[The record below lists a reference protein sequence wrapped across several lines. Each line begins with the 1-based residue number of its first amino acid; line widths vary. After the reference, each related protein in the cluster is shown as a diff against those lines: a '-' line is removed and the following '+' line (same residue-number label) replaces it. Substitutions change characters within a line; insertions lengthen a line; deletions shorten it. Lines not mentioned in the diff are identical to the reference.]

1 MRRLPAQLIV
11 ASLLAL
17 AIGPA
22 LAQAQEVTGRFVGET
37 TVNVIEVPVRVIDAA
52 TGEPV
57 TDLAASDFRI
67 LEDGVEQPISNFIE
81 IRDTVAVRPPAGAPA
96 GGGEPAVP
104 AARPLEI
111 VYFVDLYLM
120 YRADRDRAIE
130 GLEAQYRQG
139 APDGERVS
147 LVVFDGELETL
158 VDRTGDRQE
167 ILDGLA
173 VLRTIDAN
181 GIKQRI
187 SFTEALSESS
197 TANQRDVGYYEHRQ
211 RNAEFMY
218 ELERKASQVG
228 NAILATMARYGT
240 ADGRRVLIAM
250 TPGYPKTDWSPTYNA
265 LDFLDAT
272 VEYPQENLW
281 RQISRQAADLGFTL
295 YAVDTSGLNSSFPS
309 DVTIGVNDSVG
320 QIIQD
325 SLVQDSA
332 DGSASAEFED
342 PSGPRGGST
351 GANLNDTSQNLGQWL
366 ERARK
371 SLLITSAADTGGNA
385 LFPAAVDRA
394 VEEIRRELDQYY
406 SIGYVAQHSG
416 DGATYAIDVELPGHP
431 DYRLIHRTAYVD
443 QPAATRAA
451 QALRSEM
458 LFGADANPLGIRVE
472 VGELDSRF
480 RIGAAGSKRV
490 RVPLV
495 VKIPYARLA
504 MIPRGDLY
512 WGKVVITFF
521 GEDAKGNQ
529 SELASFEQPIT
540 VESGLYEEAV
550 ARGFFKY
557 SATVEVEGGQ
567 QKVFVGVQDTLGGRT
582 TIIPHELGS

>member
-1 MRRLPAQLIV
+1 MRRLPVQLIV
-11 ASLLAL
+11 APLVVL
-17 AIGPA
+17 AIAP
-22 LAQAQEVTGRFVGET
+22 AQAQETTGRFVGET
-37 TVNVIEVPVRVIDAA
+37 TVNVIEVPVRVIDKA
-52 TGEPV
+52 TREPV
-57 TDLAASDFRI
+57 TDLDVSEFRV
-67 LEDGVEQPISNFIE
+67 LEDGVEQPISNFSE
-81 IRDTVAVRPPAGAPA
+81 IRDRVALRASAAPQA
-96 GGGEPAVP
+96 GGQEPVAP
-104 AARPLEI
+104 IAKPLEI

-139 APDGERVS
+139 VPDGERVS
-147 LVVFDGELETL
+147 LVAFDGELETL
-158 VDRTGDRQE
+158 SDRTNDRQE

-173 VLRTIDAN
+173 TLRTIDAN

-187 SFTEALSESS
+187 SFTGALSDS
-197 TANQRDVGYYEHRQ
+197 TADQRDTSYYERRQ
-211 RNAEFMY
+211 RNEEFMF

-240 ADGRRVLIAM
+240 ADGRRVLIAL
-250 TPGYPKTDWSPTYNA
+250 TPGYPKTDWSPTYHA
-265 LDFLDAT
+265 IDFMDAA
-272 VEYPQENLW
+272 VEYPQEDLW
-281 RQISRQAADLGFTL
+281 REISRQAADLGFTL
-295 YAVDTSGLNSSFPS
+295 YTVDTSGLSSPFAS
-309 DVTIGVNDSVG
+309 DASIGVTDSIG

-325 SLVQDSA
+325 SLVRDSA
-332 DGSASAEFED
+332 DNSANADIED
-342 PSGPRGGST
+342 PSGPSGSSS

-371 SLLITSAADTGGNA
+371 NLLVTSAADTGGSA
-385 LFPAAVDRA
+385 LFPATVDRA
-394 VEEIRRELDQYY
+394 VEEIRHELDQYY

-416 DGATYAIDVELPGHP
+416 DGGTHSIDVELPGHP

-495 VKIPYARLA
+495 VKIPFARLA

-540 VESGLYEEAV
+540 VESRLYEEAV

-557 SATVEVEGGQ
+557 SATIEVEGGQ
-567 QKVFVGVQDTLGGRT
+567 QRVFVGVQDTLGGRT
-582 TIIPHELGS
+582 TIVPHELGS

>member
-1 MRRLPAQLIV
+1 MRRLPVQLIV
-11 ASLLAL
+11 APLVAL
-17 AIGPA
+17 AIAP
-22 LAQAQEVTGRFVGET
+22 AQAQETTGRFVGET
-37 TVNVIEVPVRVIDAA
+37 TVNVIEVPVRVIDKA
-52 TGEPV
+52 TREPV
-57 TDLAASDFRI
+57 TDLDVSEFRV
-67 LEDGVEQPISNFIE
+67 LEDGVEQPISNFSE
-81 IRDTVAVRPPAGAPA
+81 IRDRVALRASAAPQA
-96 GGGEPAVP
+96 GGQEPVAP
-104 AARPLEI
+104 IAKPLEI

-139 APDGERVS
+139 VPDGERVS
-147 LVVFDGELETL
+147 LVAFDGELETL
-158 VDRTGDRQE
+158 SDRTNDRQE

-173 VLRTIDAN
+173 TLRTIDAN

-187 SFTEALSESS
+187 SFTGALSDS
-197 TANQRDVGYYEHRQ
+197 TADQRDTSYYERRQ
-211 RNAEFMY
+211 RNEEFMF

-240 ADGRRVLIAM
+240 ADGRRVLIAL
-250 TPGYPKTDWSPTYNA
+250 TPGYPKTDWSPTYHA
-265 LDFLDAT
+265 IDFMDAA
-272 VEYPQENLW
+272 VEYPQEDLW
-281 RQISRQAADLGFTL
+281 REISRQAADLGFTL
-295 YAVDTSGLNSSFPS
+295 YTVDTSGLSSPFAS
-309 DVTIGVNDSVG
+309 DASIGVTDSVG

-325 SLVQDSA
+325 SLVRDSA
-332 DGSASAEFED
+332 DNSANADIED
-342 PSGPRGGST
+342 PSGPSGSSS

-371 SLLITSAADTGGNA
+371 NLLVTSAADTGGSA
-385 LFPAAVDRA
+385 LFPATVDRA
-394 VEEIRRELDQYY
+394 VEEIRHELDQYY

-416 DGATYAIDVELPGHP
+416 DGGTHSIDVELPGHP

-443 QPAATRAA
+443 QPATTRAA

-495 VKIPYARLA
+495 VKIPFARLA
-504 MIPRGDLY
+504 MVPRGDLY

-540 VESGLYEEAV
+540 VESRLYEEAV

-557 SATVEVEGGQ
+557 SATIEVEGGQ
-567 QKVFVGVQDTLGGRT
+567 QRVFVGVQDTLGGRT
-582 TIIPHELGS
+582 TIVPHELGS

>member
-1 MRRLPAQLIV
+1 MRRLSNFLLITT
-11 ASLLAL
+11 LAGSL
-17 AIGPA
+17 AI
-22 LAQAQEVTGRFVGET
+22 AQVRAQEATGRFAGET
-37 TVNVIEVPVRVIDAA
+37 TVNVIEVPVRVIDTA

-57 TDLAASDFRI
+57 TDLDPSEFRI
-67 LEDGVEQPISNFIE
+67 LEDGVEQPISNFSE
-81 IRDTVAVRPPAGAPA
+81 IRDTVAVRSSSGSQAEDQAPA
-96 GGGEPAVP
+96 TV
-104 AARPLEI
+104 AAKPLEI
-111 VYFVDLYLM
+111 VFLFDLYLM

-130 GLEAQYRQG
+130 GLSAQYRQG
-139 APDGERVS
+139 VPDGERVS

-158 VDRTGDRQE
+158 ADRTRDHRK
-167 ILDGLA
+167 ILDALA
-173 VLRTIDAN
+173 ALRDIDAN

-187 SFTEALSESS
+187 SFTEALADAPA
-197 TANQRDVGYYEHRQ
+197 TNQRDVGYYERRQ
-211 RNAEFMY
+211 RSEEFMY

-250 TPGYPKTDWSPTYNA
+250 TPGYPKTDWSPTYYA
-265 LDFLDAT
+265 IDFLDAA
-272 VEYPQENLW
+272 VEYPQQDLW
-281 RQISRQAADLGFTL
+281 QQIAHQAADLGFTL
-295 YAVDTSGLNSSFPS
+295 YTVDTSGLTAPFSA
-309 DVTIGVNDSVG
+309 DVTVGANDSLG
-320 QIIQD
+320 EIIQD
-325 SLVQDSA
+325 PLIQDGGDGGDGGGNA
-332 DGSASAEFED
+332 DIED
-342 PSGPRGGST
+342 PSGPGGG
-351 GANLNDTSQNLGQWL
+351 GADLNDTSQNLGQWL

-371 SLLITSAADTGGNA
+371 NLLITSAAETGGSA
-385 LFPAAVDRA
+385 LFPGDVDRA
-394 VEEIRRELDQYY
+394 VGTIRHELDQYY

-416 DGATYAIDVELPGHP
+416 DGGTYAIDIELPRHP
-431 DYRLIHRTAYVD
+431 GYRLIHRTAYVD

-451 QALRSEM
+451 QELRSEM
-458 LFGADANPLGIRVE
+458 LFGADANPLGIRLE

-480 RIGAAGSKRV
+480 RLGAAGSKRI
-490 RVPLV
+490 RLPLE

-540 VESGLYEEAV
+540 VDASRYSEAV

-567 QKVFVGVQDTLGGRT
+567 QRVFVGVQDTMGGRT
-582 TIIPHELGS
+582 SIIPYDLGS

>member
-1 MRRLPAQLIV
+1 MRRLPVQLIV
-11 ASLLAL
+11 APLVAL
-17 AIGPA
+17 AIAP
-22 LAQAQEVTGRFVGET
+22 AQAQESTGRFAGET
-37 TVNVIEVPVRVIDAA
+37 TVNVIEVPVRVIDKA
-52 TGEPV
+52 TREPV
-57 TDLAASDFRI
+57 TDLDVSEFRI
-67 LEDGVEQPISNFIE
+67 LEDGVEQPISNFSE
-81 IRDTVAVRPPAGAPA
+81 IRDSVALRASAAPQA
-96 GGGEPAVP
+96 GGQEPVAP
-104 AARPLEI
+104 IAKPLEI

-139 APDGERVS
+139 VPDGERVS
-147 LVVFDGELETL
+147 LVAFDGELETL
-158 VDRTGDRQE
+158 SDRTNDRQE

-173 VLRTIDAN
+173 TLRTIEAN

-187 SFTEALSESS
+187 SFTGALSDS
-197 TANQRDVGYYEHRQ
+197 TADQRDIGYYERRQ
-211 RNAEFMY
+211 RNEEFMF

-240 ADGRRVLIAM
+240 ADGRRVLIAL
-250 TPGYPKTDWSPTYNA
+250 TPGYPKTDWSPTYHA
-265 LDFLDAT
+265 IDFMDAA
-272 VEYPQENLW
+272 VEYPQEDLW
-281 RQISRQAADLGFTL
+281 REISRQAADLGFTL
-295 YAVDTSGLNSSFPS
+295 YTVDTSGLSSPFAS
-309 DVTIGVNDSVG
+309 DASIGVTDSVG

-325 SLVQDSA
+325 SLVRDSA
-332 DGSASAEFED
+332 DNSANADIED
-342 PSGPRGGST
+342 PSGPSGSSS

-371 SLLITSAADTGGNA
+371 NLLVTSAADTGGSA
-385 LFPAAVDRA
+385 LFPATVDRA
-394 VEEIRRELDQYY
+394 VEEIRHELDQYY

-416 DGATYAIDVELPGHP
+416 DGGTYSIDVELPGHP

-495 VKIPYARLA
+495 VKIPFARLA

-540 VESGLYEEAV
+540 VESRLYEEAV

-557 SATVEVEGGQ
+557 SATIEVEGGQ
-567 QKVFVGVQDTLGGRT
+567 QRVFVGVQDTLGGRT
-582 TIIPHELGS
+582 TIVPHELGS

>member
-1 MRRLPAQLIV
+1 MRRLPVQLIV
-11 ASLLAL
+11 APLVVL
-17 AIGPA
+17 AIAP
-22 LAQAQEVTGRFVGET
+22 AQAQETTGRFVGET
-37 TVNVIEVPVRVIDAA
+37 TVNVIEVPVRVIDKA
-52 TGEPV
+52 TREPV
-57 TDLAASDFRI
+57 TDLDVSEFRV
-67 LEDGVEQPISNFIE
+67 LEDGVEQPISNFSE
-81 IRDTVAVRPPAGAPA
+81 IRDSVALRASAAPQA
-96 GGGEPAVP
+96 GGQEPVAP
-104 AARPLEI
+104 IAKPLEI

-139 APDGERVS
+139 VPDGERVS
-147 LVVFDGELETL
+147 LVAFDGELETL
-158 VDRTGDRQE
+158 SDRTSDREE

-173 VLRTIDAN
+173 ALRTIEAN

-187 SFTEALSESS
+187 SFTEALSDS
-197 TANQRDVGYYEHRQ
+197 TADQRDTSYYERRQ
-211 RNAEFMY
+211 RNEEFMF

-240 ADGRRVLIAM
+240 ADGRRVLIAL
-250 TPGYPKTDWSPTYNA
+250 TPGYPKTDWSPTYHA
-265 LDFLDAT
+265 IDFMDAA
-272 VEYPQENLW
+272 VEYPQEDLW
-281 RQISRQAADLGFTL
+281 REISRQAADLGFTL
-295 YAVDTSGLNSSFPS
+295 YTVDTSGLSSPFAS
-309 DVTIGVNDSVG
+309 DASIGVTDSIG

-325 SLVQDSA
+325 SLVRDSA
-332 DGSASAEFED
+332 DNSANADIED
-342 PSGPRGGST
+342 PSGPSGSSS

-371 SLLITSAADTGGNA
+371 NLLVTSAADTGGSA
-385 LFPAAVDRA
+385 LFPATVDRA
-394 VEEIRRELDQYY
+394 VEEIRHELDQYY

-416 DGATYAIDVELPGHP
+416 DGGTHSIDVELPGHP

-443 QPAATRAA
+443 QPATTRAA

-495 VKIPYARLA
+495 VKIPFARLA
-504 MIPRGDLY
+504 MVPRGDLY

-540 VESGLYEEAV
+540 VESRLYEEAV

-557 SATVEVEGGQ
+557 SATIEVEGGQ
-567 QKVFVGVQDTLGGRT
+567 QRVFVGVQDTLGGRT
-582 TIIPHELGS
+582 TIVPHELGS

>member
-1 MRRLPAQLIV
+1 MRRLPVQLIV
-11 ASLLAL
+11 APLVVL
-17 AIGPA
+17 AIAP
-22 LAQAQEVTGRFVGET
+22 AQAQETTGRFVGET
-37 TVNVIEVPVRVIDAA
+37 TVNVIEVPVRVIDKA
-52 TGEPV
+52 TREPV
-57 TDLAASDFRI
+57 TDLDVSEFRV
-67 LEDGVEQPISNFIE
+67 LEDGVEQPISNFSE
-81 IRDTVAVRPPAGAPA
+81 IRDRVALRASAAPQA
-96 GGGEPAVP
+96 GGQEPVAP
-104 AARPLEI
+104 IAKPLEI

-139 APDGERVS
+139 VPDGERVS
-147 LVVFDGELETL
+147 LVAFDGELETL
-158 VDRTGDRQE
+158 SDRTNDRQE

-173 VLRTIDAN
+173 TLRTIDAN

-187 SFTEALSESS
+187 SFTGALSDS
-197 TANQRDVGYYEHRQ
+197 TADQRDTSYYERRQ
-211 RNAEFMY
+211 RNEEFMF

-240 ADGRRVLIAM
+240 ADGRRVLIAL
-250 TPGYPKTDWSPTYNA
+250 TPGYPKTDWSPTYHA
-265 LDFLDAT
+265 IDFMDAA
-272 VEYPQENLW
+272 VEYPQEDLW
-281 RQISRQAADLGFTL
+281 REISRQAADLGFTL
-295 YAVDTSGLNSSFPS
+295 YTVDTSGLSSPFAS
-309 DVTIGVNDSVG
+309 DASIGVTDSIG

-325 SLVQDSA
+325 SLVRDSA
-332 DGSASAEFED
+332 DNSANADIED
-342 PSGPRGGST
+342 PSGPSGSSS

-371 SLLITSAADTGGNA
+371 NLLVTSAADTGGSA
-385 LFPAAVDRA
+385 LFPATVDRA
-394 VEEIRRELDQYY
+394 VEEIRHELDQYY

-416 DGATYAIDVELPGHP
+416 DGGTHSIDVELPGHP

-495 VKIPYARLA
+495 VKIPFARLA
-504 MIPRGDLY
+504 MIPRGYLY

-540 VESGLYEEAV
+540 VESRLYEEAV

-557 SATVEVEGGQ
+557 SATIEVEGGQ
-567 QKVFVGVQDTLGGRT
+567 QRVFVGVQDTLGGRT
-582 TIIPHELGS
+582 TIVPHELGS

>member
-1 MRRLPAQLIV
+1 V
-11 ASLLAL
+11 VL
-17 AIGPA
+17 AIAP
-22 LAQAQEVTGRFVGET
+22 AQAQETTGRFVGET
-37 TVNVIEVPVRVIDAA
+37 TVNVIEVPVRVIDKA
-52 TGEPV
+52 TREPV
-57 TDLAASDFRI
+57 TDLDVSEFRV
-67 LEDGVEQPISNFIE
+67 LEDGVEQPISNFSE
-81 IRDTVAVRPPAGAPA
+81 IRDRVALRASAAPQA
-96 GGGEPAVP
+96 GGQEPVAP
-104 AARPLEI
+104 IAKPLEI

-139 APDGERVS
+139 VPDGERVS
-147 LVVFDGELETL
+147 LVAFDGELETL
-158 VDRTGDRQE
+158 SDRTNDRQE

-173 VLRTIDAN
+173 TLRTIDAN

-187 SFTEALSESS
+187 SFTGALSDS
-197 TANQRDVGYYEHRQ
+197 TADQRDIGYYERRQ
-211 RNAEFMY
+211 RNEEFMF

-240 ADGRRVLIAM
+240 ADGRRVLIAL
-250 TPGYPKTDWSPTYNA
+250 TPGYPKTDWSPTYHA
-265 LDFLDAT
+265 IDFMDAA
-272 VEYPQENLW
+272 VEYPQEDLW
-281 RQISRQAADLGFTL
+281 REISRQAADLGFTL
-295 YAVDTSGLNSSFPS
+295 YTVDTSGLSSPFAS
-309 DVTIGVNDSVG
+309 DASIGVTDSIG

-325 SLVQDSA
+325 SLVRDSA
-332 DGSASAEFED
+332 DNSANADIED
-342 PSGPRGGST
+342 PSGPSGSSS

-371 SLLITSAADTGGNA
+371 NLLVTSAADTGGSA
-385 LFPAAVDRA
+385 LFPATVDRA
-394 VEEIRRELDQYY
+394 VEEIRHELDQYY

-416 DGATYAIDVELPGHP
+416 DGGTHSIDVELPGHP

-443 QPAATRAA
+443 QPATTRAA

-495 VKIPYARLA
+495 VKIPFARLA
-504 MIPRGDLY
+504 MVPRGDLY

-540 VESGLYEEAV
+540 VESRLYEEAV

-557 SATVEVEGGQ
+557 SATIEVEGGQ
-567 QKVFVGVQDTLGGRT
+567 QRVFVGVQDTLGGRT
-582 TIIPHELGS
+582 TIVPHELGS

>member
-1 MRRLPAQLIV
+1 MRRLPVQLIV
-11 ASLLAL
+11 APLVAL
-17 AIGPA
+17 AIAP
-22 LAQAQEVTGRFVGET
+22 AQAQETTGRFVGET
-37 TVNVIEVPVRVIDAA
+37 TVNVIEVPVRVIDKA
-52 TGEPV
+52 TREPV
-57 TDLAASDFRI
+57 TDLDVSEFRV
-67 LEDGVEQPISNFIE
+67 LEDGVEQPISNFSE
-81 IRDTVAVRPPAGAPA
+81 IRDRVALRASAAPQA
-96 GGGEPAVP
+96 GGQEPVAP
-104 AARPLEI
+104 IAKPLEI

-130 GLEAQYRQG
+130 GLEAQYHQG
-139 APDGERVS
+139 VPDGERVS
-147 LVVFDGELETL
+147 LVAFDGELETL
-158 VDRTGDRQE
+158 SDRTNDRQE

-173 VLRTIDAN
+173 TLRTIDAN

-187 SFTEALSESS
+187 SFTGALSDS
-197 TANQRDVGYYEHRQ
+197 TADQRDTSYYERRQ
-211 RNAEFMY
+211 RNEEFMF

-240 ADGRRVLIAM
+240 ADGRRVLIAL
-250 TPGYPKTDWSPTYNA
+250 TPGYPKTDWSPTYHA
-265 LDFLDAT
+265 IDFMDAA
-272 VEYPQENLW
+272 VEYPQEDLW
-281 RQISRQAADLGFTL
+281 REISRQAADLGFTL
-295 YAVDTSGLNSSFPS
+295 YTVDTSGLSSPFAS
-309 DVTIGVNDSVG
+309 DASIGVTDSVG

-325 SLVQDSA
+325 SLVRDSA
-332 DGSASAEFED
+332 DNSANADIED
-342 PSGPRGGST
+342 PSGPSGSSS

-371 SLLITSAADTGGNA
+371 NLLVTSAADTGGSA
-385 LFPAAVDRA
+385 LFPATVDRA
-394 VEEIRRELDQYY
+394 VEEIRHELDQYY

-416 DGATYAIDVELPGHP
+416 DGGTHSIDVELPGHP

-443 QPAATRAA
+443 QPATTRAA

-495 VKIPYARLA
+495 VKIPFARLA
-504 MIPRGDLY
+504 MVPRGDLY

-540 VESGLYEEAV
+540 VESRLYEEAV

-557 SATVEVEGGQ
+557 SATIEVEGGQ
-567 QKVFVGVQDTLGGRT
+567 QRVFVGVQDTLGGRT
-582 TIIPHELGS
+582 TIVPHELGS